1 MKHGQYSVPHF
12 LNYVSSFVSLRSA
25 CDEDKRGDQWVK
37 DSFKYHLTLKN
48 GGKDC

>member
-25 CDEDKRGDQWVK
+25 CDEDKRGDQRVK
-37 DSFKYHLTLKN
+37 DCQIPPHIKN
-48 GGKDC
+48 GGEDC